1 MSSTNGW
8 TPRFDKYHPTKKKR
22 PVVQNTMSGKIVAAE
37 YAVLAAVGLGASLLV
52 NIPFFVCELWL
63 LVMGVLY
70 NVKPF
75 RTKDIAYLDV
85 LSESINN
92 AIRLLLGWFFET
104 ADYRRRSPSCWAT
117 GWAAR
122 FSWPSSAMPNTV

>member
-1 MSSTNGW
+1 
-8 TPRFDKYHPTKKKR
+8 
-22 PVVQNTMSGKIVAAE
+22 
-37 YAVLAAVGLGASLLV
+37 
-52 NIPFFVCELWL
+52 
-63 LVMGVLY
+63 MGVLY

-92 AIRLLLGWFFET
+92 AIRLLLGWFFVT
-104 ADYRRRSPSCWAT
+104 ADY
-117 GWAAR
+117 AAGHHRAGLLAGRR